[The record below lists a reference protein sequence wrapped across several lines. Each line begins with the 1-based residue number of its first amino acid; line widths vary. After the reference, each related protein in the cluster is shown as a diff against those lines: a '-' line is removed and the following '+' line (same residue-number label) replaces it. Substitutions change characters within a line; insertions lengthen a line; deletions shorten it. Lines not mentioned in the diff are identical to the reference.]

1 MSLLTDVYDLG
12 LLDIGRLSD
21 VILYEI
27 NSQVADFCES
37 GKNEILLGLLN
48 QAIYDCEDPQISMA
62 FDLTTMSGSR
72 EFFLYLS
79 EEQVPMSEFLK
90 HSQHEGSYF
99 THVCMVNKNKFIF
112 FTLKNIK
119 PFFDVARKYLEY
131 DITEKFLDQAF
142 DGIGR
147 G

>member
-12 LLDIGRLSD
+12 FLDMGRLSD

-37 GKNEILLGLLN
+37 GKNEIVIEFLN
-48 QAIYDCEDPQISMA
+48 QAIYDCEDPQISRA

-90 HSQHEGSYF
+90 HSQHEKSYF
-99 THVCMVNKNKFIF
+99 THVCMVDKNKFIF
-112 FTLKNIK
+112 FTLENIK

>member
-1 MSLLTDVYDLG
+1 MSLLTDVCDLG
-12 LLDIGRLSD
+12 LLDTGRLSD

-27 NSQVADFCES
+27 NSQVAGFCES
-37 GKNEILLGLLN
+37 GKNEIMISLLN
-48 QAIYDCEDPQISMA
+48 QAIYDCKDPQISMA
-62 FDLTTMSGSR
+62 FDLTTMGGSR

-90 HSQHEGSYF
+90 HSQHEKSCF

-112 FTLKNIK
+112 FTPENIK

-131 DITEKFLDQAF
+131 DMTEKFLDQAF

>member
-37 GKNEILLGLLN
+37 GKNEIVIGFLN
-48 QAIYDCEDPQISMA
+48 QAIYDCEDPQISQA

-90 HSQHEGSYF
+90 HSQHEESYF

-112 FTLKNIK
+112 FTLENIK